1 MYDQANSLFGSH
13 LVYNIFV
20 GGGPGLWASNKR
32 SSKGVKKK
40 ESITLSIS
48 PTFPD
53 PSCFASPAIVGR
65 LLKELISRPQRLE
78 LVFVERDDM
87 AVKRRSLIG

>member
-13 LVYNIFV
+13 PVYNIFV
-20 GGGPGLWASNKR
+20 GGGPGMWASNKR
-32 SSKGVKKK
+32 SSKGVKE
-40 ESITLSIS
+40 ESITPSIS